1 MPEPAT
7 LIETLALEPIE
18 VNLFR
23 GESHETEFPRIF
35 GGTVIAQALLSAY
48 RTIEN
53 RVCHSLHAY
62 FLRPGDPSI
71 PILYE
76 VDRARDGQSFT
87 TRRVVAIQHG
97 QQIFNLAASF
107 QLVESGFEH
116 QAAMPEVPGPDTLGD
131 DREAVKA
138 LANVPPRLAQILS
151 RQRPIELRSVNP
163 QSRLA
168 PKVMAPDCAVWLR
181 SREKVAPDVAM
192 QQAVLAYASD
202 MGLLETSMRPH
213 GASWNTPGL
222 QSASLDH
229 AIWFHRRPEMAD
241 WHLYSQDSPS
251 ASGARGFVRGAMY
264 DQAGRLVASI
274 AQEGLIRL
282 RE

>member
-1 MPEPAT
+1 MSEPAT

-48 RTIEN
+48 RTVEN

-107 QLVESGFEH
+107 QVVEGGFEH
-116 QAAMPEVPGPDTLGD
+116 QAAMPDVPGPDTLAD

-138 LANVPPRLAQILS
+138 LTDVPPRLARVLS

-163 QSRLA
+163 QSRLM
-168 PKVMAPDCAVWLR
+168 PKVMAPECAVWLR
-181 SREKVAPDVAM
+181 SREPVAPDVAM

-251 ASGARGFVRGAMY
+251 ASGARGFVRGAMH
-264 DQAGRLVASI
+264 DRSGRLIASI

>member
-107 QLVESGFEH
+107 QVEEGGFEH
-116 QAAMPEVPGPDTLGD
+116 QAAMPDVPGPDTLAD
-131 DREAVKA
+131 DREAVAAVKD
-138 LANVPPRLAQILS
+138 VPPRLARILS

-181 SREKVAPDVAM
+181 SREKVSAEIAM

-229 AIWFHRRPEMAD
+229 AIWFHRRPDMGE

-264 DQAGRLVASI
+264 DSAGRLVASI